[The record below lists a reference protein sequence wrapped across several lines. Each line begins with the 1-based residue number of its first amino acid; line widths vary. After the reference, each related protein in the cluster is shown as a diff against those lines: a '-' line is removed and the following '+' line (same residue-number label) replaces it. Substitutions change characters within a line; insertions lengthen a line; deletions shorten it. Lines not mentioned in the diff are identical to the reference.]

1 MIRNVLSNP
10 GRSFS
15 KQPTPFVFKCL
26 PPPDLPYYHPPGSQ
40 VSALNLSTSPARDSV
55 AAFLIDVIGQW
66 GHMRVS
72 FTRRRP
78 RLRWFAVAALSCSL
92 LLSVAAVAN
101 STPPRRKT
109 VLILNEVG
117 LAHPASAVI
126 TRELMSQL
134 EGNPDYEVEF
144 YIENLNSTLFGEEG
158 AREAES
164 SVVQQYQN
172 YKLDAIVAMGPEA
185 IKFLSRV
192 SGSFQPGVPIVFCG
206 STKEQAGDPKLDGR
220 FTGSWMRLESA
231 RTLDAAMRLL
241 PQTRHV
247 VVVGGTSE
255 FDRGV
260 EAMAKASLDSYPVPL
275 DFTYLTDIEMSSLL
289 DRLRHL
295 PARTVVLYLSFFR
308 DAAGAQFL
316 NATTALPLVSEA
328 ANAPVFGISDVYL
341 GHGAVGGYVV
351 SFAEQGRI
359 AARMVTEIFDGRKVR
374 DIPIA
379 SGPNLYMFDSR
390 QLQRW
395 SLSEN
400 ALPVGSVVLN
410 REPGV
415 FERAKWILLTC
426 ALGLLAL
433 GSLTVYLLYERKQ
446 LIEAK
451 REQVRLSRI
460 LINAQEDERRRL
472 ASELHD
478 DFSQRLA
485 LLSLGLETAEE
496 LVTESP
502 EEAKQQLHQL
512 LNSAGE
518 LGADIHTLSHRLH
531 SSTLERLGLVPGVGA
546 FCKEFTAQQGVE
558 VLFSH
563 RNVPRSVPTETA
575 LCLFRLVQEG
585 LRNVKK
591 HSGAT
596 KANVAMEQRNGHLH
610 LSISDDGTGF
620 DVKDA
625 LGKQGI
631 GMFSME
637 ERARLIGAQFRIHSK
652 PDKGTRIDIGR
663 R

>member
-1 MIRNVLSNP
+1 
-10 GRSFS
+10 
-15 KQPTPFVFKCL
+15 
-26 PPPDLPYYHPPGSQ
+26 
-40 VSALNLSTSPARDSV
+40 
-55 AAFLIDVIGQW
+55 
-66 GHMRVS
+66 MRVN
-72 FTRRRP
+72 FTRRCP
-78 RLRWFAVAALSCSL
+78 WLRRFAVAALSCST
-92 LLSVAAVAN
+92 LLSVAAVAT

-134 EGNPDYEVEF
+134 EGNRDYEVEF
-144 YIENLNSTLFGEEG
+144 YVESLDSTLFGEKG
-158 AREAES
+158 QRGAES
-164 SVVQQYQN
+164 LLVQQYQN

-185 IKFLSRV
+185 IKFLSR
-192 SGSFQPGVPIVFCG
+192 SRTFLPEVPIVFCG
-206 STKEQAGDPKLDGR
+206 NTEEQAGFPKLDGR
-220 FTGSWMRLESA
+220 FTGSWLRLESGK
-231 RTLDAAMRLL
+231 TLDAALRLL

-260 EAMAKASLDSYPVPL
+260 EAMAKASLNSYPVPL
-275 DFTYLTDIEMSSLL
+275 DFTYLTDIEMDSLL
-289 DRLRHL
+289 ERLRHL
-295 PARTVVLYLSFFR
+295 PAQTVVLYLTFFR

-328 ANAPVFGISDVYL
+328 SNSPVFGISDVYL

-359 AARMVTEIFDGRKVR
+359 AARMVAEIFGGRKVR
-374 DIPIA
+374 DIPIV
-379 SGPNLYMFDSR
+379 SGPNLYMFDWR

-395 SLSEN
+395 GLRES

-410 REPGV
+410 REPNLW
-415 FERAKWILLTC
+415 ERAKWILLTC
-426 ALGLLAL
+426 ALVLLTL
-433 GSLTVYLLYERKQ
+433 GWLTAYLLYERKQ
-446 LIEAK
+446 LIRA
-451 REQVRLSRI
+451 RSEQMRLSGR
-460 LINAQEDERRRL
+460 LINAQENERSRL

-485 LLSLGLETAEE
+485 LLSLGLETAAE

-502 EEAKQQLHQL
+502 EEAKQQLHHL

-531 SSTLERLGLVPGVGA
+531 SSTLERLGLVAGVGA

-596 KANVAMEQRNGHLH
+596 KAKVALEQLNGHLH
-610 LSISDDGTGF
+610 LSISDEGGGF
-620 DVKDA
+620 NVKDA
-625 LGKQGI
+625 LGKPGI

-637 ERARLIGAQFRIHSK
+637 ERARLIGAQFRIHSER
-652 PDKGTRIDIGR
+652 DEGTRIDIWVR
-663 R
+663 AAKQAPAKTADEIVTRPMVSSA

>member
-1 MIRNVLSNP
+1 
-10 GRSFS
+10 
-15 KQPTPFVFKCL
+15 
-26 PPPDLPYYHPPGSQ
+26 
-40 VSALNLSTSPARDSV
+40 
-55 AAFLIDVIGQW
+55 
-66 GHMRVS
+66 MRVN
-72 FTRRRP
+72 FTRRCS
-78 RLRWFAVAALSCSL
+78 RLCWCAVVGLYCSIVLPVQAVAS
-92 LLSVAAVAN
+92 

-134 EGNPDYEVEF
+134 EGNRDYEVEF
-144 YIENLNSTLFGEEG
+144 YIESLDSTLFGEAG
-158 AREAES
+158 QRGAES
-164 SVVQQYQN
+164 LLVQQYQN

-192 SGSFQPGVPIVFCG
+192 SRSFLPDVPIVFCG
-206 STKEQAGDPKLDGR
+206 STEEQAGRPKLDGR
-220 FTGSWMRLESA
+220 FTGSWLRLESG
-231 RTLDAAMRLL
+231 RTLDAALRLL

-260 EAMAKASLDSYPVPL
+260 EAMAQASLRSYPVPL
-275 DFTYLTDIEMSSLL
+275 DFTYLTDIEMGSLL

-295 PARTVVLYLSFFR
+295 APQTVVLYLSFFR

-341 GHGAVGGYVV
+341 GHGTVGGYVV

-359 AARMVTEIFDGRKVR
+359 AARMVAEIFDGRKVR
-374 DIPIA
+374 DIPIV
-379 SGPNLYMFDSR
+379 SGPNFYMFDWK

-395 SLSEN
+395 GLSES
-400 ALPVGSVVLN
+400 ALPAGSVVLN
-410 REPGV
+410 REPSLW
-415 FERAKWILLTC
+415 ERAKWILVPGVLV
-426 ALGLLAL
+426 LLML
-433 GSLTVYLLYERKQ
+433 GSLTVYLLYERQQ
-446 LIEAK
+446 LIQARK
-451 REQVRLSRI
+451 EQVRLSGI
-460 LINAQEDERRRL
+460 LIKAQEDERRRV

-485 LLSLGLETAEE
+485 LLSLGLETAAEQ
-496 LVTESP
+496 VTESP

-512 LNSAGE
+512 LNSVGE

-546 FCKEFTAQQGVE
+546 FCKEFTAQQGIE

-563 RNVPRSVPTETA
+563 RNVPRSVPPDTA

-596 KANVAMEQRNGHLH
+596 KAKVALEQLNGHLH
-610 LSISDDGTGF
+610 LSISDEGVGF
-620 DVKDA
+620 NLQDA
-625 LGKQGI
+625 LGKPGN
-631 GMFSME
+631 
-637 ERARLIGAQFRIHSK
+637 RHV
-652 PDKGTRIDIGR
+652 
-663 R
+663 

>member
-1 MIRNVLSNP
+1 
-10 GRSFS
+10 
-15 KQPTPFVFKCL
+15 
-26 PPPDLPYYHPPGSQ
+26 
-40 VSALNLSTSPARDSV
+40 
-55 AAFLIDVIGQW
+55 
-66 GHMRVS
+66 MRVDS
-72 FTRRRP
+72 TRRCS
-78 RLRWFAVAALSCSL
+78 RLCWFALAVSFCLL
-92 LLSVAAVAN
+92 LLSTAALAG

-134 EGNPDYEVEF
+134 EGNGDYEVEF
-144 YIENLNSTLFGEEG
+144 YIESLDSTLFGEKDQRG
-158 AREAES
+158 AES
-164 SVVQQYQN
+164 LLVQQYQN

-192 SGSFQPGVPIVFCG
+192 SRSFLPDVPIVFCG
-206 STKEQAGDPKLDGR
+206 STEEQAGRPQLDGR
-220 FTGSWMRLESA
+220 FTGSWLRLESGK
-231 RTLDAAMRLL
+231 TIDAALRLL
-241 PQTRHV
+241 PKTRHV

-260 EAMAKASLDSYPVPL
+260 EAMAKATLSSYPVPL
-275 DFTYLTDIEMSSLL
+275 DFTYLTDIEMGSLL

-295 PARTVVLYLSFFR
+295 PPQTVVLYLSFFR
-308 DAAGAQFL
+308 DAAGIQFL

-359 AARMVTEIFDGRKVR
+359 AARIIAEIFSGRKVR
-374 DIPIA
+374 DIPIV
-379 SGPNLYMFDSR
+379 SGPNSYMFDWR

-395 SLSEN
+395 GLSKS
-400 ALPVGSVVLN
+400 ALPVGSVILN
-410 REPGV
+410 REPSLW
-415 FERAKWILLTC
+415 ERAKWILLPC
-426 ALGLLAL
+426 VLVLLAL
-433 GSLTVYLLYERKQ
+433 SLLTLYLLYERKLLIQARSEQMRLSGQ
-446 LIEAK
+446 LIK
-451 REQVRLSRI
+451 
-460 LINAQEDERRRL
+460 AQEDERRRL
-472 ASELHD
+472 ASDLHD

-485 LLSLGLETAEE
+485 LLSLGLETAAE

-502 EEAKQQLHQL
+502 EEAKQQMYQL

-546 FCKEFTAQQGVE
+546 FCKEFSGQQGIE

-563 RNVPRSVPTETA
+563 RNVPRSVPPEIA

-591 HSGAT
+591 HSGAA
-596 KANVAMEQRNGHLH
+596 KAKVALEQLNGHLH
-610 LSISDDGTGF
+610 LSISDEGAGF
-620 DVKDA
+620 NLKDA
-625 LGKQGI
+625 LDKQGI

-637 ERARLIGAQFRIHSK
+637 ERARLIGAQFRIHSER
-652 PDKGTRIDIGR
+652 DKGTQIDIWAPSVKQAPANPVDEVVTR
-663 R
+663 AAVSRA

>member
-1 MIRNVLSNP
+1 
-10 GRSFS
+10 
-15 KQPTPFVFKCL
+15 
-26 PPPDLPYYHPPGSQ
+26 
-40 VSALNLSTSPARDSV
+40 
-55 AAFLIDVIGQW
+55 
-66 GHMRVS
+66 
-72 FTRRRP
+72 
-78 RLRWFAVAALSCSL
+78 
-92 LLSVAAVAN
+92 
-101 STPPRRKT
+101 
-109 VLILNEVG
+109 
-117 LAHPASAVI
+117 
-126 TRELMSQL
+126 MSQL
-134 EGNPDYEVEF
+134 ERNRDYEVEF

-158 AREAES
+158 TRGAES
-164 SVVQQYQN
+164 SVIQQYQN
-172 YKLDAIVAMGPEA
+172 YKLDAIVAMGPAA
-185 IKFLSRV
+185 IRFLSRV
-192 SGSFQPGVPIVFCG
+192 SRSFLPDVPIVFCG
-206 STKEQAGDPKLDGR
+206 STEEQAGDPKLDGR
-220 FTGSWMRLESA
+220 FTGSWMRLEPA
-231 RTLDAAMRLL
+231 KTLDAALRLF

-247 VVVGGTSE
+247 VIVGGTSE

-260 EAMAKASLDSYPVPL
+260 QGMTKASLDSYPVPL

-295 PARTVVLYLSFFR
+295 PGQTVVLYLTFFR

-341 GHGAVGGYVV
+341 GHGVVGGYVV

-359 AARMVTEIFDGRKVR
+359 AARMVAEIFGGRKVR
-374 DIPIA
+374 DIPIV
-379 SGPNLYMFDSR
+379 SGPNSYMFDWK

-395 SLSEN
+395 GLSEN

-410 REPGV
+410 RVPSAW
-415 FERAKWILLTC
+415 ERTKWIVLTC
-426 ALGLLAL
+426 VLMTLALGLMTA
-433 GSLTVYLLYERKQ
+433 YLLYERQQ
-446 LIEAK
+446 LIRA
-451 REQVRLSRI
+451 RSEQMRLSGR
-460 LINAQEDERRRL
+460 LINAQEKERRRL

-485 LLSLGLETAEE
+485 LLSLGLETTAE

-502 EEAKQQLHQL
+502 EAAKHQLHQL

-531 SSTLERLGLVPGVGA
+531 SSTLDRLGLVPGVGA

-563 RNVPRSVPTETA
+563 RSVPRSVPPETA

-596 KANVAMEQRNGHLH
+596 KAKVALEQFNGHLH
-610 LSISDDGTGF
+610 LSISDEGVGF
-620 DVKDA
+620 NVKDV

-637 ERARLIGAQFRIHSK
+637 ERARLIGARFRIHSER
-652 PDKGTRIDIGR
+652 DKGTRIDIWAPVKKQEPAKSANEVIPQPAVSR
-663 R
+663 A

>member
-1 MIRNVLSNP
+1 MS
-10 GRSFS
+10 
-15 KQPTPFVFKCL
+15 
-26 PPPDLPYYHPPGSQ
+26 
-40 VSALNLSTSPARDSV
+40 
-55 AAFLIDVIGQW
+55 
-66 GHMRVS
+66 VS
-72 FTRRRP
+72 FTRRCS
-78 RLRWFAVAALSCSL
+78 RLRWFVVAVLASASAIAVATTPT
-92 LLSVAAVAN
+92 
-101 STPPRRKT
+101 STTPHRKT

-134 EGNPDYEVEF
+134 EGNPNYEVEF
-144 YIENLNSTLFGEEG
+144 YIESLDSTLFGEEG
-158 AREAES
+158 QRGTES
-164 SVVQQYQN
+164 LLVQQYQN

-185 IKFLSRV
+185 IKFMSRV
-192 SGSFQPGVPIVFCG
+192 SRSFLPEVPVVFCG
-206 STKEQAGDPKLDGR
+206 STEQQAGLPQLDGR
-220 FTGSWMRLESA
+220 FTGSWLRLESG
-231 RTLDAAMRLL
+231 RTLDAALRLL

-260 EAMAKASLDSYPVPL
+260 EAMAQASLGSYPVPL
-275 DFTYLTDIEMSSLL
+275 DFTYFTDIDMSSLL

-295 PARTVVLYLSFFR
+295 PPQTVVLYLSFFR

-359 AARMVTEIFDGRKVR
+359 AARMVAEIFGGKKVL
-374 DIPIA
+374 DIPIV
-379 SGPNLYMFDSR
+379 SGPNFYMFDWK

-395 SLSEN
+395 DLSES

-410 REPGV
+410 REPNLW
-415 FERAKWILLTC
+415 ERAKWILLTC
-426 ALGLLAL
+426 ALALLTL

-446 LIEAK
+446 LIQAR

-460 LINAQEDERRRL
+460 LIKAQEDERRRV

-485 LLSLGLETAEE
+485 LLSLGLETTAE

-558 VLFSH
+558 VLFSQ
-563 RNVPRSVPTETA
+563 RNVPRSVPPETA

-596 KANVAMEQRNGHLH
+596 KAKVALEQLNGNLH
-610 LSISDDGTGF
+610 LSISDDGAGF
-620 DVKDA
+620 NLKDA
-625 LGKQGI
+625 LGKPGI

-637 ERARLIGAQFRIHSK
+637 ERARLIGARFRIHSER
-652 PDKGTRIDIGR
+652 DKGTRIDIWAPVAKPAAAAPADEVVTR
-663 R
+663 PAVSRA